1 MISFRFRYFAVE
13 GYFAEVANRF
23 RPFSNLAA
31 VDNGQG
37 WRYCVRKSP
46 PCDCGRRE
54 TTRDVLTLNYED
66 DMYSK
71 FHYYVE
77 GNSMTL
83 TTERGENQLWN
94 SG

>member
-13 GYFAEVANRF
+13 AILQRWRIVFDLSKTGSGGQWAGMAILRSKVA
-23 RPFSNLAA
+23 
-31 VDNGQG
+31 
-37 WRYCVRKSP
+37 